1 MTPSRVCPL
10 GTILRLLQHDDA
22 VARAPR
28 TTFSPVDAGWLR
40 GTAPSELKGLLE
52 LRNPA
57 AHSEAVSRE
66 RVEQV
71 RAQVMGIGCEGILV
85 RLARAQTR

>member
-1 MTPSRVCPL
+1 MFGDGCVSEQHPAI
-10 GTILRLLQHDDA
+10 GQHDDA
-22 VARAPR
+22 VARALG
-28 TTFSPVDAGWLR
+28 TTFSHVDAGWLR

-71 RAQVMGIGCEGILV
+71 RAQVMGVGCEGILV
-85 RLARAQTR
+85 RLARAKTR